1 MLLSFH
7 YLCGKS
13 SKTMSGI
20 HWMHR
25 QHPPRQEHWM
35 RWVWKAFF
43 ASIVLMMVWMVFLSF
58 QDLPSFDDLEN
69 PNNKLASQVFAID
82 GALLGRYYVEN
93 RVPVTYD
100 QLSPHLVN
108 ALIATEDIRFN
119 SHSGIDFRALARV
132 AFKTVFLGQSSS
144 GGGSTITQQLAKLLY
159 SNRDFSGMGKIE
171 KTITLVVTKMKEWI
185 TAVKLERSYTKK
197 EILAMYL
204 NHFNF
209 INGAYGI
216 KAASEI
222 YFGQS
227 QDSLSVTEAATLVG
241 MLQNPSLYNPARRAE
256 LTRKRRNVV
265 INQMVRHDFLTR
277 DEATVLK
284 ESPMDMARFK
294 KFSHDEG
301 LAPYARMELRKEVMR
316 ILDRPECRKSNGEK
330 YDIWRDGLKIYSTID
345 TSVQLQLEASVAAH
359 MPALQKKFW
368 RVWRGMDPWTRRD
381 PGTVDADIDLRQQ
394 TLADQIGQMDRY
406 IGIRASLFEPF
417 IEENGIKIGRLLL
430 RDVDMTRMLREK
442 KNPGYLKELQ
452 ELKLISGE
460 MVKDYTRIMK
470 GPLWKELQKKWDNFQ
485 TATDNMLNAKV
496 PMVVFD
502 YGSPRFERDTLMSPL
517 DSLKYHRMILQTGV
531 VAIDP
536 SNGQVRGWVGGVDYR
551 FFQYDH
557 VTSDRQVG
565 STFKPFV
572 YATAVALQSISP
584 CTRLLDN
591 PQTIVPGE
599 ANFHLEKEWTPR
611 NFDTYTGESLTLFD
625 GLRKSKNTFSVYLMK
640 QLGDTEP
647 VRGLINNMGI
657 DSSARTPTGR
667 LRVPASPSIC
677 LGSADLSVLEM
688 TGAYATFA
696 NDGVYN
702 KPVLVNRIE
711 DAHGRVIYQDVPLE
725 RRALSSEAN
734 HVMVE
739 MLRYATRGA
748 GGFSGVK
755 SDFGGKTGTTNFY
768 ADGWFIGITPSL
780 VIGTWV
786 GGEDRWIRFFSP
798 NDGQGSVLARPIF
811 SEALKRLET
820 YGSASFD
827 PDRRFKSPG
836 KISIELDC
844 GKYQSATGDEIPGDS
859 PDLYEDIF
867 EEPVFE

>member
-1 MLLSFH
+1 
-7 YLCGKS
+7 
-13 SKTMSGI
+13 MSGF

-25 QHPPRQEHWM
+25 QHPPRQERWM

-43 ASIVLMMVWMVFLSF
+43 ASILLMMAWMIYLSF
-58 QDLPSFDDLEN
+58 QDLPTFDDLEN
-69 PNNKLASQVFAID
+69 PNNKLASQVFAMD
-82 GALLGRYYVEN
+82 GSLLGRYYVEN

-100 QLSPHLVN
+100 QLSPNLVN
-108 ALIATEDIRFN
+108 ALISTEDTRFN

-159 SNRDFSGMGKIE
+159 SNRDFSGMGKVE
-171 KTITLVVTKMKEWI
+171 KTASLVITKMKEWI
-185 TAVKLERSYTKK
+185 TAVKLERSYTKE

-227 QDSLSVTEAATLVG
+227 QDSLSISEAATLVG

-256 LTRKRRNVV
+256 LTMQRRNVV
-265 INQMVRHDFLTR
+265 INQMARHDYISR
-277 DEATVLK
+277 DEAAVLK
-284 ESPMDMARFK
+284 AEPIDMTRFK

-301 LAPYARMELRKEVMR
+301 IAPYARMELRKEVMR
-316 ILDRPECRKSNGEK
+316 ILERPECRKSNGEM

-345 TSVQLQLEASVAAH
+345 TTVQLQLEASVAAH

-368 RVWRGMDPWTRRD
+368 RVWKGMDPWTRRD
-381 PGTVDADIDLRQQ
+381 PETVDADIDLRQQ
-394 TLADQIGQMDRY
+394 TLFDQVGQMDRY
-406 IGIRASLFEPF
+406 IGIRASKFEPF
-417 IEENGIKIGRLLL
+417 VEENGIKIGRLML
-430 RDVDMTRMLREK
+430 RDVDMSRMLKEQNRK
-442 KNPGYLKELQ
+442 GYLAELQ
-452 ELKLISGE
+452 ELRLISKE

-470 GPLWKELQKKWDNFQ
+470 GPLWTELQEKWNAFQ
-485 TATDNMLNAKV
+485 KATKAMLKTKV

-502 YGSPRFERDTLMSPL
+502 YASPRFERDTLMSPL

-677 LGSADLSVLEM
+677 LGSADLSALEM

-768 ADGWFIGITPSL
+768 ADGWFIGITPNL

-786 GGEDRWIRFFSP
+786 GGEDRWIRFISP

-811 SEALKRLET
+811 SEALKRLEL
-820 YGSASFD
+820 YGGASYD
-827 PDRRFKSPG
+827 SSKRFPSPG

-844 GKYQSATGDEIPGDS
+844 GKYQSSSGDEIPGNA
-859 PDLYEDIF
+859 PDLFEDIF
-867 EEPVFE
+867 DEPVIE

>member
-1 MLLSFH
+1 
-7 YLCGKS
+7 
-13 SKTMSGI
+13 MSGFR
-20 HWMHR
+20 WMNR
-25 QHPPRQEHWM
+25 QHRPAQERWM
-35 RWVWKAFF
+35 RWIWRGFF
-43 ASIVLMMVWMVFLSF
+43 AGILLMIVWLTYLSF
-58 QDLPSFDDLEN
+58 QDLPTFEDLEN

-82 GALLGRYYVEN
+82 GALLGRYYIEN

-100 QLSPHLVN
+100 QLSPNLVN
-108 ALIATEDIRFN
+108 ALITTEDFRYN
-119 SHSGIDFRALARV
+119 EHSGIDFRALGRV

-171 KTITLVVTKMKEWI
+171 KTFTLVATKMKEWI
-185 TAVKLERSYTKK
+185 TAVKLERSYTKE

-222 YFGQS
+222 YFGET
-227 QDSLSVTEAATLVG
+227 QDSLSISEAATLVG
-241 MLQNPSLYNPARRAE
+241 MLQNPSLYNPARRPE
-256 LTRKRRNVV
+256 LTMTRRNVV
-265 INQMVRHDFLTR
+265 INQMVKHGFLSR
-277 DEATVLK
+277 EAANELK
-284 ESPMDMARFK
+284 ATPIDMTRFK

-301 LAPYARMELRKEVMR
+301 MAPYARMGLRKEVMD

-330 YDIWRDGLKIYSTID
+330 YDIWRDGLRIYSTID
-345 TSVQLQLEASVAAH
+345 TAVQFHLEAAVAAH

-381 PGTVDADIDLRQQ
+381 PETTDADVDMRKQ
-394 TLADQIGQMDRY
+394 TLHDQVGQMDRY
-406 IGIRASLFEPF
+406 ISIRASLFEPF
-417 IEENGIKIGRLLL
+417 VEEHGLKIGRLLL
-430 RDVDMTRMLREK
+430 RDVDMIRMLRENNK
-442 KNPGYLKELQ
+442 RGYLQELQ
-452 ELKLISGE
+452 ELKLISKD
-460 MVKDYTRIMK
+460 MVKDYSKIMK
-470 GPLWKELQKKWDNFQ
+470 GPLWDELQKKWTAFQ
-485 TATDNMLNAKV
+485 KATDKMLNEKV
-496 PMVVFD
+496 RMVVFD
-502 YGSPRFERDTLMSPL
+502 YESPRFEKDTLMSPM

-536 SNGQVRGWVGGVDYR
+536 SNGQIRGWVGGVDYR

-657 DSSARTPTGR
+657 DSSARLPNGR

-677 LGSADLSVLEM
+677 LGSADLSALEM

-702 KPVLVNRIE
+702 KPVMVKRIE

-734 HVMVE
+734 YVMVE
-739 MLRYATRGA
+739 MLKYATRGA
-748 GGFSGVK
+748 PGFAGVK
-755 SDFGGKTGTTNFY
+755 SEFGGKTGTTNFY
-768 ADGWFIGITPSL
+768 ADGWFIGITPGL

-786 GGEDRWIRFFSP
+786 GGEDRWIRFISP

-811 SEALKRLET
+811 SEALKRLEKYSPAAIDT
-820 YGSASFD
+820 K
-827 PDRRFKSPG
+827 RRFAKPD
-836 KISIELDC
+836 KVNIELDC
-844 GKYQSATGDEIPGDS
+844 GKYQSGSGDEIPGDA
-859 PDLYEDIF
+859 PDFFEDIF
-867 EEPVFE
+867 EEPVIE